1 MPVHV
6 DNVNMKP
13 GDWYKQF
20 GSEERQHDTFEI
32 YLHVIDVDEDEI
44 LLDEYGFYT
53 HFGRLVKRNKKP
65 IQYKLKEWLEENIN
79 NNVYEV
85 QKESL
90 PFYLSI

>member
-1 MPVHV
+1 
-6 DNVNMKP
+6 MKP

-20 GSEERQHDTFEI
+20 GSEEKRHDTFEI
-32 YLHVIDVDEDEI
+32 YYHVIDVRDDVL

-53 HFGRLVKRNKKP
+53 HLKRLVKRNKTP
-65 IQYKLKEWLEENIN
+65 LTYQMKEWLEENIN

-85 QKESL
+85 PKENL

>member
-1 MPVHV
+1 M
-6 DNVNMKP
+6 NMKP

-20 GSEERQHDTFEI
+20 GSEEKQHDTYEI
-32 YLHVIDVDEDEI
+32 YYHVIDINGDVL

-53 HFGRLVKRNKKP
+53 HFKRLVKRNKKP
-65 IQYKLKEWLEENIN
+65 IAYNVKQWLEENIS

-85 QKESL
+85 EKENL